1 MREFIRADLNNI
13 GFPCPELARV
23 WKIAQLFFLTNTYQ
37 RLVLK
42 EEKMKVDVK
51 KVTKGYGNLPILQ
64 DCSFKLQEGKIYA
77 LVGVNG
83 AGKSTL
89 MKLIAGFL
97 EPEDGEI
104 LISGRNVWENRE
116 GIQRDLGSM
125 IEVPVFYES
134 LSARENLAHHLA
146 YMGPEG
152 TIDSIHREVGLGAVG
167 EKPVMAFSV
176 GMRQRLAIAR
186 AMIHRPE
193 LLILDEPLNGMDPL
207 GSEKMKGFLRSQADK
222 GTTILISSH
231 ILQDVYSLA
240 DEVGVLTRGKVEK
253 EFYMEEYNEKNLLVF
268 EKEVLHWMRGGVS

>member
-1 MREFIRADLNNI
+1 MGA
-13 GFPCPELARV
+13 
-23 WKIAQLFFLTNTYQ
+23 
-37 RLVLK
+37 
-42 EEKMKVDVK
+42 
-51 KVTKGYGNLPILQ
+51 
-64 DCSFKLQEGKIYA
+64 EGKI
-77 LVGVNG
+77 
-83 AGKSTL
+83 
-89 MKLIAGFL
+89 
-97 EPEDGEI
+97 
-104 LISGRNVWENRE
+104 
-116 GIQRDLGSM
+116 
-125 IEVPVFYES
+125 
-134 LSARENLAHHLA
+134 
-146 YMGPEG
+146 
-152 TIDSIHREVGLGAVG
+152 DSILREVGLGAVG

>member
-1 MREFIRADLNNI
+1 
-13 GFPCPELARV
+13 
-23 WKIAQLFFLTNTYQ
+23 
-37 RLVLK
+37 
-42 EEKMKVDVK
+42 MKVDVK

-134 LSARENLAHHLA
+134 LSARENLALHLA
-146 YMGPEG
+146 YMGAEG
-152 TIDSIHREVGLGAVG
+152 KIDSILREVGLGAVG

-193 LLILDEPLNGMDPL
+193 LLILDEPLNGMESFRL
-207 GSEKMKGFLRSQADK
+207 
-222 GTTILISSH
+222 
-231 ILQDVYSLA
+231 
-240 DEVGVLTRGKVEK
+240 
-253 EFYMEEYNEKNLLVF
+253 
-268 EKEVLHWMRGGVS
+268 

>member
-77 LVGVNG
+77 LGVNG

-134 LSARENLAHHLA
+134 LSARENLALHLA
-146 YMGPEG
+146 YMGAEG
-152 TIDSIHREVGLGAVG
+152 KIDSILREVGLGAVG

>member
-1 MREFIRADLNNI
+1 
-13 GFPCPELARV
+13 
-23 WKIAQLFFLTNTYQ
+23 
-37 RLVLK
+37 
-42 EEKMKVDVK
+42 
-51 KVTKGYGNLPILQ
+51 
-64 DCSFKLQEGKIYA
+64 
-77 LVGVNG
+77 
-83 AGKSTL
+83 
-89 MKLIAGFL
+89 
-97 EPEDGEI
+97 
-104 LISGRNVWENRE
+104 
-116 GIQRDLGSM
+116 
-125 IEVPVFYES
+125 
-134 LSARENLAHHLA
+134 
-146 YMGPEG
+146 
-152 TIDSIHREVGLGAVG
+152 
-167 EKPVMAFSV
+167 MAFSV

>member
-134 LSARENLAHHLA
+134 LSARENLALHLA
-146 YMGPEG
+146 YMGAEG
-152 TIDSIHREVGLGAVG
+152 
-167 EKPVMAFSV
+167 
-176 GMRQRLAIAR
+176 
-186 AMIHRPE
+186 
-193 LLILDEPLNGMDPL
+193 
-207 GSEKMKGFLRSQADK
+207 
-222 GTTILISSH
+222 
-231 ILQDVYSLA
+231 
-240 DEVGVLTRGKVEK
+240 
-253 EFYMEEYNEKNLLVF
+253 
-268 EKEVLHWMRGGVS
+268 

>member
-1 MREFIRADLNNI
+1 ME
-13 GFPCPELARV
+13 
-23 WKIAQLFFLTNTYQ
+23 
-37 RLVLK
+37 
-42 EEKMKVDVK
+42 VDVK

-125 IEVPVFYES
+125 IEAPVFYES
-134 LSARENLAHHLA
+134 LSARENLVLHLA
-146 YMGPEG
+146 YMGAEG
-152 TIDSIHREVGLGAVG
+152 EIDSILREVGLGAVG
-167 EKPVMAFSV
+167 EKPVTAFSV

-207 GSEKMKGFLRSQADK
+207 GSEEMKGLLRSQADK

-240 DEVGVLTRGKVEK
+240 DEVGVLARGKVEK

>member
-1 MREFIRADLNNI
+1 ME
-13 GFPCPELARV
+13 
-23 WKIAQLFFLTNTYQ
+23 
-37 RLVLK
+37 
-42 EEKMKVDVK
+42 VDVK

-77 LVGVNG
+77 LVGING

-125 IEVPVFYES
+125 IEAPVFYES
-134 LSARENLAHHLA
+134 LSVRENLVLHLA
-146 YMGPEG
+146 YMGAEG
-152 TIDSIHREVGLGAVG
+152 EIDSILREVGLGAVG
-167 EKPVMAFSV
+167 EKPVSAFSV

-207 GSEKMKGFLRSQADK
+207 GSEKMKGLLRSQADK

-240 DEVGVLTRGKVEK
+240 DEVGVLARGKVEK
-253 EFYMEEYNEKNLLVF
+253 EFYMEEYNGKNLLVF
-268 EKEVLHWMRGGVS
+268 EKEVLRWMRGEVS